1 MQCKARYCAQSKELK
16 FPKKSGYFTER
27 RCTSVAAGTEELC
40 KECFVKSQR
49 PFENKNQQSKYQGKV
64 DEPYFENSWL
74 YGSDRFMAMHRLE
87 GNQLS
92 AADEAMAEAA
102 QRISRQGL
110 QMKANAG
117 RSGKTVPKA
126 PELTVPS
133 VQTYVNNTSSTNV
146 ITDVPVAPIATPVAA
161 PKKIVVK
168 RQKKVATVAPAPSEP
183 VSVSVAVESLEPP
196 IEATNVIKIHI
207 RPLEVG
213 GVTYWYAA
221 AKDKV
226 YEKRKDGTRG
236 AYKGRYD
243 HSNQCIVEFPDSD
256 HE

>member
-1 MQCKARYCAQSKELK
+1 
-16 FPKKSGYFTER
+16 
-27 RCTSVAAGTEELC
+27 
-40 KECFVKSQR
+40 
-49 PFENKNQQSKYQGKV
+49 
-64 DEPYFENSWL
+64 
-74 YGSDRFMAMHRLE
+74 MAMHRLE

-102 QRISRQGL
+102 QRIARQGL

-126 PELTVPS
+126 PERTVPS
-133 VQTYVNNTSSTNV
+133 VQTYSDSS
-146 ITDVPVAPIATPVAA
+146 VPPNIVSDAPVAA
-161 PKKIVVK
+161 VASPKKVVVK
-168 RQKKVATVAPAPSEP
+168 RQKKVVATPSEP
-183 VSVSVAVESLEPP
+183 VSASVAVESLEPP

>member
-1 MQCKARYCAQSKELK
+1 MQCKARYCLEKKEIK

-27 RCTSVAAGTEELC
+27 RCISVAPGTEELC
-40 KECFVKSQR
+40 KECFIKSQR
-49 PFENKNQQSKYQGKV
+49 PFESKNQQSQYQGKV
-64 DEPYFENSWL
+64 DEPYFENSWM
-74 YGSDRFMAMHRLE
+74 YGSDRFMTMHSLE

-92 AADEAMAEAA
+92 AAELFAAEAA
-102 QRISRQGL
+102 QRIARQGL

-117 RSGKTVPKA
+117 RPGKTVPKA
-126 PELTVPS
+126 PERTMPS
-133 VQTYVNNTSSTNV
+133 VQTYVNTTSATTV
-146 ITDVPVAPIATPVAA
+146 ITDAPVAA
-161 PKKIVVK
+161 PAAPPKPKVVVK
-168 RQKKVATVAPAPSEP
+168 RQKKVALVAPPPTLVVAP
-183 VSVSVAVESLEPP
+183 SVAVESLEPP
-196 IEATNVIKIHI
+196 IEAANVIKIHI
-207 RPLEVG
+207 RSLEVG

-256 HE
+256 GE

>member
-27 RCTSVAAGTEELC
+27 RCTSVAPGTEELC
-40 KECFVKSQR
+40 KECFIKSQR
-49 PFENKNQQSKYQGKV
+49 PFESKNQQSQYQGKV

-74 YGSDRFMAMHRLE
+74 YGSDRFVAMHRLE

-92 AADEAMAEAA
+92 ADEVFAAEAA
-102 QRISRQGL
+102 QRIARQGL
-110 QMKANAG
+110 QMKENAG
-117 RSGKTVPKA
+117 RTRKTVPKT

-133 VQTYVNNTSSTNV
+133 VQTYVTSTSATTV
-146 ITDVPVAPIATPVAA
+146 IADAPLAPPAA
-161 PKKIVVK
+161 SPKKVVVK
-168 RQKKVATVAPAPSEP
+168 RQKKVAASAPAPSEP
-183 VSVSVAVESLEPP
+183 VAVSIAVESLEPP
-196 IEATNVIKIHI
+196 IEAANVIKIHI
-207 RPLEVG
+207 RPLEIG
-213 GVTYWYAA
+213 GITYWYAA

-236 AYKGRYD
+236 VYKGRYD

-256 HE
+256 GE